1 MENSTIVRIMG
12 KGKIFLK
19 FTSGK
24 LLLLSNVLY
33 VPSLRRNFTSGIFL
47 NKAGLITV
55 VGDDKVVIS
64 RNEVFVGKRYLNGNL
79 FVFNLASET

>member
-1 MENSTIVRIMG
+1 
-12 KGKIFLK
+12 
-19 FTSGK
+19 
-24 LLLLSNVLY
+24 VLY
-33 VPSLRRNFTSGIFL
+33 VSSLRGNLVSGTLL
-47 NKAGLITV
+47 NKARFKTI